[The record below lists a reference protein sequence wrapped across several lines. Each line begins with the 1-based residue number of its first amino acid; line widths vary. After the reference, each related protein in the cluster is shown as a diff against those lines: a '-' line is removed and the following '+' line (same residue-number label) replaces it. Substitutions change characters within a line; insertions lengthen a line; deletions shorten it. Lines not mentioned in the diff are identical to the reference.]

1 MTSVENSS
9 PVIAPQDLRIEPFAP
24 EHLGAA
30 LQLSQQVGWPHR
42 IEDWALNAS
51 VSGGVVALEGDRV
64 VGTAFC
70 TVFGDVAL
78 LNMIIVD
85 ARMRGRGL
93 GRRVMEAVI
102 AMAGPREMRLVATQ
116 EGLPLY
122 EKLGF
127 SATGQIAQHQGIAEA
142 TTPDLPVS
150 DGDSG
155 DVEQLAA
162 MDCAASGM
170 ARIGLLR
177 RIAGRGQVLLADG
190 GFAMLREF
198 GRGHVLGPVVA
209 RDAATA
215 RALIAEGARRCAGGF
230 LRIDLPQERGL
241 SDHVASLG
249 LAHVGGGTAM
259 TCRAAIAPGQKDFT
273 TYALVSQALG

>member
-1 MTSVENSS
+1 MTSAGNSS
-9 PVIAPQDLRIEPFAP
+9 PAIAAQHLRIEPFTE
-24 EHLGAA
+24 EHLDAA
-30 LQLSQQVGWPHR
+30 LRLSQQVGWPHR
-42 IEDWALNAS
+42 IEDWVLNAS
-51 VSGGVVALEGDRV
+51 VSGGVVALEGDKV
-64 VGTAFC
+64 VGTALC

-102 AMAGPREMRLVATQ
+102 AMAGPREMRLVATL

-127 SATGQIAQHQGIAEA
+127 SATGQIAQHQGIAKSVI
-142 TTPDLPVS
+142 PDLSVS

-155 DVEQLAA
+155 DVERLAA
-162 MDCAASGM
+162 MDHTASGM
-170 ARIGLLR
+170 ARNELLL
-177 RIAGRGQVLLADG
+177 RIAGQGQVLLAEG
-190 GFAMLREF
+190 GFAMLRKF

-209 RDAATA
+209 RDAVTA

-230 LRIDLPQERGL
+230 LRIDLSQEQEL

-259 TCRAAIAPGQKDFT
+259 TCPATTPRQNGFT
-273 TYALVSQALG
+273 TFALVSQALG

>member
-1 MTSVENSS
+1 M
-9 PVIAPQDLRIEPFAP
+9 AAQHLRIEPFAT
-24 EHLGAA
+24 EHLDAA
-30 LQLSQQVGWPHR
+30 LHLSRQVGWPHR

-51 VSGGVVALEGDRV
+51 ISGGVVALEGDRV
-64 VGTAFC
+64 VGTALC
-70 TVFGDVAL
+70 TIFGDVAQ

-85 ARMRGRGL
+85 VRMRGRGL

-127 SATGQIAQHQGIAEA
+127 TATGQIAQHQGIAKA
-142 TTPDLPVS
+142 TTPDLPVG

-155 DVEQLAA
+155 DVERLAV
-162 MDCAASGM
+162 MDRAASGM
-170 ARIGLLR
+170 ARTGLLR
-177 RIAGRGQVLLADG
+177 RIAGRGQVLLAED

-230 LRIDLPQERGL
+230 LRVDLPRERGL
-241 SDHVASLG
+241 SDHAASLG

-259 TCRAAIAPGQKDFT
+259 TCRAAIASEQKDFT

>member
-1 MTSVENSS
+1 MTSAENSS
-9 PVIAPQDLRIEPFAP
+9 PVIAPQDLRIEPFAQ
-24 EHLGAA
+24 EHLDAA
-30 LQLSQQVGWPHR
+30 LRLSQQVGWPHR

-51 VSGGVVALEGDRV
+51 VSGGVVALEGNKV
-64 VGTAFC
+64 VGTALR
-70 TVFGDVAL
+70 TIFGDVAL

-93 GRRVMEAVI
+93 GRRVMGAVI

-127 SATGQIAQHQGIAEA
+127 SATGQIAQHQGIAESA
-142 TTPDLPVS
+142 TPDLPVS

-155 DVEQLAA
+155 DVERLAA
-162 MDCAASGM
+162 MDRTASGM
-170 ARIGLLR
+170 ARIELLR
-177 RIAGRGQVLLADG
+177 RIAGQGQVLLAED

-215 RALIAEGARRCAGGF
+215 RALIAEGARRCVGGF
-230 LRIDLPQERGL
+230 LRVDLPRELGL
-241 SDHVASLG
+241 SDHAASLG

-259 TCRAAIAPGQKDFT
+259 ACRAAIAPEQKDFT